1 MCPFRPNVDTPL
13 QSPPGL
19 DIDRRLGYRSFFD
32 LPTHA
37 RETSRSS
44 HLFVRSRTSGPLSVV
59 EPPSKHVP
67 CDHRHNTHP
76 AMTTRRSATPTTAQ
90 ILLVEDNPGDVRL
103 TKEAFKQGRIENDLH
118 VVSDGTEALEFL
130 HQRNEYAD
138 APRPDL
144 ILLDLNLPR
153 TDGEEVL
160 EELKGDSEL
169 RSIPVIVLT
178 SSRAEEDVAKS
189 YELHANA
196 YLTKPVDPDEFIET
210 VRAFEKFWFSVVR
223 LPPEGD
229 QL

>member
-1 MCPFRPNVDTPL
+1 MNDSGATRPDP
-13 QSPPGL
+13 
-19 DIDRRLGYRSFFD
+19 
-32 LPTHA
+32 
-37 RETSRSS
+37 
-44 HLFVRSRTSGPLSVV
+44 
-59 EPPSKHVP
+59 
-67 CDHRHNTHP
+67 
-76 AMTTRRSATPTTAQ
+76 AQ

-103 TKEAFKQGRIENDLH
+103 TEEAFKQGRIENDLY

-130 HQRNEYAD
+130 YRRGEYAD

-160 EELKGDSEL
+160 EELKEDSEL

-178 SSRAEEDVAKS
+178 SSRAEEDVVRS

-223 LPPEGD
+223 LPPEVERS
-229 QL
+229 

>member
-1 MCPFRPNVDTPL
+1 MTDYESFRP
-13 QSPPGL
+13 
-19 DIDRRLGYRSFFD
+19 
-32 LPTHA
+32 
-37 RETSRSS
+37 
-44 HLFVRSRTSGPLSVV
+44 
-59 EPPSKHVP
+59 EP
-67 CDHRHNTHP
+67 
-76 AMTTRRSATPTTAQ
+76 AQ
-90 ILLVEDNPGDVRL
+90 LLLVEDNPGDVRL

-118 VVSDGTEALEFL
+118 TVSDGSEALAFL
-130 HQRNEYAD
+130 KRRGEYED

-144 ILLDLNLPR
+144 VLLDLNLPR

-160 EELKGDSEL
+160 EQLKDDPKL

-178 SSRAEEDVAKS
+178 SSRAEEDIARS

-229 QL
+229 HP

>member
-1 MCPFRPNVDTPL
+1 M
-13 QSPPGL
+13 S
-19 DIDRRLGYRSFFD
+19 
-32 LPTHA
+32 
-37 RETSRSS
+37 
-44 HLFVRSRTSGPLSVV
+44 TSG
-59 EPPSKHVP
+59 H
-67 CDHRHNTHP
+67 
-76 AMTTRRSATPTTAQ
+76 TTPERAQ

-118 VVSDGTEALEFL
+118 VVSDGNQALEFL
-130 HQRNEYAD
+130 AREGDYED

-160 EELKGDSEL
+160 EELKKDRNL

-178 SSRAEEDVAKS
+178 SSRAEEDIVKS

-196 YLTKPVDPDEFIET
+196 YLTKPVDPDEFIDA

-223 LPPEGD
+223 LPPEVD
-229 QL
+229 RS

>member
-1 MCPFRPNVDTPL
+1 MSDSDSFR
-13 QSPPGL
+13 
-19 DIDRRLGYRSFFD
+19 
-32 LPTHA
+32 A
-37 RETSRSS
+37 
-44 HLFVRSRTSGPLSVV
+44 
-59 EPPSKHVP
+59 EP
-67 CDHRHNTHP
+67 
-76 AMTTRRSATPTTAQ
+76 AQ

-118 VVSDGTEALEFL
+118 VVSDGTEALDFL
-130 HQRNEYAD
+130 GRQGPYTD

-144 ILLDLNLPR
+144 VLLDLNLPGK
-153 TDGEEVL
+153 DGAEVL
-160 EELKGDSEL
+160 EELKADPVL

-178 SSRAEEDVAKS
+178 SSRAEEDVVKS

-229 QL
+229 SE